1 MMDQMFL
8 VLTEKQLR
16 LDFVSFIFPENQ
28 AKNDLVKS
36 IVVNSLILKLDY
48 YL

>member
-8 VLTEKQLR
+8 VLTEKQVG

-28 AKNDLVKS
+28 AKNDVVKS

-48 YL
+48 